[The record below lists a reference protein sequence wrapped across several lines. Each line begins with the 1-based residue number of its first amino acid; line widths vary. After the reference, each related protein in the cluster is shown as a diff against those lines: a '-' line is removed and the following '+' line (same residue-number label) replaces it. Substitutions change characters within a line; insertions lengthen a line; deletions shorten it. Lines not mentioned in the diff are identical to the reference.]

1 MLELLSQGL
10 NQLID
15 LPALRM
21 LEDFLYNTP
30 KKTIG
35 VLEYYFE
42 VKAIDI
48 KLKKMIL
55 FMLFLILIYFRII
68 GYLLC
73 SFRYYETCCR

>member
-1 MLELLSQGL
+1 MNVIQIEVDGMLELLSQGL

-42 VKAIDI
+42 VP
-48 KLKKMIL
+48 
-55 FMLFLILIYFRII
+55 
-68 GYLLC
+68 
-73 SFRYYETCCR
+73 YESDSTTFVIFDLRGLG